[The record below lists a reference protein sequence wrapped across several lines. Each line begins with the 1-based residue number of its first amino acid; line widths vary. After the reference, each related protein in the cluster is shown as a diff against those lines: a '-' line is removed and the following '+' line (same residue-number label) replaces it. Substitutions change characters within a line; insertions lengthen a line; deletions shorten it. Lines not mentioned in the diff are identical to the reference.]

1 MAPESNKCQQWYQIL
16 LQNNFNFIL
25 TRESHLVHNINRRLI
40 VDVSKRWYRGWS
52 RKWVCV
58 AHHHETVMHSTHQY
72 SVKQKCLHIMS
83 KAITASVT
91 HQYSVKQKCLH
102 IMSKAITASVTHQYS
117 VKQKYLHIMSKAITA
132 NVTRQWISNEV
143 PDHRESPMAICAEL
157 VAWSAMWEM
166 VKR

>member
-91 HQYSVKQKCLH
+91 HQYSVKQK
-102 IMSKAITASVTHQYS
+102 
-117 VKQKYLHIMSKAITA
+117 YLHIMSKAITA